1 MKKKILIACLFIG
14 FIKIGTC
21 QKKNSTKIGRVSK
34 KDLEITSYEK
44 DTTANAFVLL
54 EHSNT
59 YIDEK
64 NNYNFVSDY
73 YFKKKLL
80 TKAASD
86 ISIVSILLYKK
97 EKINQIEGITYN
109 LNNGNIDKTVLSP
122 KSIFEKQINENW
134 KEVTFTLPNI
144 KEGSVIEYVYSIS
157 SPYQRLPEWNFQSD
171 IPKVKSRYTSS
182 ILGNWKY
189 NIRIIGNLKLDI
201 DNPTI
206 KKNCVYVAGIGNGHC
221 SNLEYEMNDIPAF
234 KEEEYMLSKKNFI
247 SRLCFDLISFTQVDG
262 RIKKYTKTWK
272 DADKAL
278 KNNFLDRQSLKKSYF
293 KNNIPSEILAESDN
307 LKRTKKI
314 YHFIQNHFTWN
325 EKYWPSRKIKLKKA
339 FQEKIGNIFDIN
351 LSLFNSLK
359 AANINCKLILAST
372 RSKGLLT
379 KLYPIYDEFNYLIV
393 KAFINDKEYLLDATN
408 KNFPFGLIRFEA
420 LNEYGRLMDFKKG
433 SSWIPLS
440 PAIISKKRTMVTL
453 KLEEGFFKGTINR
466 SKSGYYTVEKR
477 NELKTIN
484 ENSYLEN
491 FESKFP
497 HIEVENYTHKN
508 LYDLD
513 KSLRENFEVNIDF
526 ENTDQNNKLRIFP
539 FFLEKQ
545 NKNPFKLKE
554 RNYPVNF
561 GFSRNSSYLLSL
573 EIPKG
578 YKVSKLPKSKK
589 LNLPNNGGTFIY
601 QMNSSG
607 NTIMLIFKFILHKK
621 RFSNNEYFY
630 LKEFYK
636 QLIDKQNEYIELERI

>member
-1 MKKKILIACLFIG
+1 
-14 FIKIGTC
+14 
-21 QKKNSTKIGRVSK
+21 
-34 KDLEITSYEK
+34 
-44 DTTANAFVLL
+44 
-54 EHSNT
+54 
-59 YIDEK
+59 
-64 NNYNFVSDY
+64 
-73 YFKKKLL
+73 
-80 TKAASD
+80 
-86 ISIVSILLYKK
+86 
-97 EKINQIEGITYN
+97 
-109 LNNGNIDKTVLSP
+109 
-122 KSIFEKQINENW
+122 
-134 KEVTFTLPNI
+134 
-144 KEGSVIEYVYSIS
+144 
-157 SPYQRLPEWNFQSD
+157 
-171 IPKVKSRYTSS
+171 
-182 ILGNWKY
+182 
-189 NIRIIGNLKLDI
+189 
-201 DNPTI
+201 
-206 KKNCVYVAGIGNGHC
+206 
-221 SNLEYEMNDIPAF
+221 MNDIPAF

-578 YKVSKLPKSKK
+578 YKVSKLPKSK
-589 LNLPNNGGTFIY
+589 N
-601 QMNSSG
+601 
-607 NTIMLIFKFILHKK
+607 
-621 RFSNNEYFY
+621 
-630 LKEFYK
+630 
-636 QLIDKQNEYIELERI
+636 